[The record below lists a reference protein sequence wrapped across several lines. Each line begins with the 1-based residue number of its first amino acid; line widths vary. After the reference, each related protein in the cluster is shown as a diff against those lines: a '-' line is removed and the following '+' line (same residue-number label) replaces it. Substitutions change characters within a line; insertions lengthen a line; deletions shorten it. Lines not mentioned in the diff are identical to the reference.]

1 VDPLAEKYP
10 NISPYAYV
18 ANNPIKYI
26 DPDGKRIVDAKG
38 KEVTYSKNKD
48 GSLKWSKNATE
59 DIKRVGN
66 AMYKT
71 EKGRESL
78 KSLVDSKTKIKIE
91 IDKETATGDGT
102 VGQMTNP
109 KGRFNEKTNNY
120 ELDSAT
126 LTIYEKEIEN
136 KLDIVKTHTLESL
149 KEVGADEMYSYMKK
163 LENDIDAIIAMATIK
178 SHLQKDV
185 WAEGIV
191 IRPYTEKIDL
201 LLSNENFNNG
211 RVSFK
216 AINPEFLLKYG
227 E

>member
-163 LENDIDAIIAMATIK
+163 LENDIDGIIGGIGVHECVHITDQININQNYQNVTKKAGHDVEKEANAEQYEFYNQLIK
-178 SHLQKDV
+178 QKDD
-185 WAEGIV
+185 AE
-191 IRPYTEKIDL
+191 
-201 LLSNENFNNG
+201 N
-211 RVSFK
+211 
-216 AINPEFLLKYG
+216 
-227 E
+227 